1 MENKLENTLKARE
14 RLLQHPIDASNIRN
28 KTKNCIV
35 SFKLMYH
42 WIYWFLTLNRNSIRP
57 LQLIVLLFVVAMTS
71 AAVNY
76 DSPVEELVG
85 SSEEAASP
93 LDYIS
98 GGSYNRVRRSP
109 HHHHHGGKCLYL
121 KDLFPYHQHQSF

>member
-28 KTKNCIV
+28 KTKICIV

-76 DSPVEELVG
+76 DSPEELVG
-85 SSEEAASP
+85 SSERQHLLLITSVAVLTIAFVAR
-93 LDYIS
+93 LTTTITA
-98 GGSYNRVRRSP
+98 VVLAFL
-109 HHHHHGGKCLYL
+109 CIIWLWI
-121 KDLFPYHQHQSF
+121 FHQGY